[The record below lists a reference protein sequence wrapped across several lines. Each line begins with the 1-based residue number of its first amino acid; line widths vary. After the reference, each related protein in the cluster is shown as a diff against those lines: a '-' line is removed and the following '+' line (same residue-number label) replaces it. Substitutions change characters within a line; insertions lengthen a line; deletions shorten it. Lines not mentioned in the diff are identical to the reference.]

1 MKEEQV
7 TATKKIDGTEY
18 AASVPFQVPESCD
31 EMKENWGDAVAVSN
45 AAANARVGLQAAIRR
60 RIEKTV
66 KEATEAGT
74 TPKVDESA
82 IANELAG
89 YKPGEAAP
97 KKDPIE
103 SYSASSSHSR
113 KRSRPTCSSSLRQKL
128 PASNTIYLLVERAG
142 IFLALFYY

>member
-103 SYSASSSHSR
+103 SLLGKFQSLPEEKQADLLKQLKAKASG
-113 KRSRPTCSSSLRQKL
+113 K
-128 PASNTIYLLVERAG
+128 
-142 IFLALFYY
+142 

>member
-7 TATKKIDGTEY
+7 TATKKIDGVEY

-103 SYSASSSHSR
+103 SLLGKFQSLPEEKQADLLKQLKAKASG
-113 KRSRPTCSSSLRQKL
+113 K
-128 PASNTIYLLVERAG
+128 
-142 IFLALFYY
+142 